1 MADRK
6 LIRAVAIVAYAVIAI
21 FLWLYIQR
29 LDLEVVRESKILWRY
44 LLLALP
50 ASLMS
55 RLLFVFGW
63 RQILAHYGRRQPD
76 FPTLNNIYATTWLAR
91 YVPGKVLY
99 YLGKIHLAVRH
110 GVTKEDAALSS
121 LLEVALQLGV
131 GLLVGL
137 ALVLA
142 SGEVAS
148 LGLAAVVITIG
159 LLAATAIG
167 LSPAVFNRGLRL
179 LSRRLRQAT
188 IDESH
193 FVDRRL
199 LARLVAIYGGVH
211 VLSGVPVFLVLK
223 SIEPGVAL
231 SVFPFVTG
239 VVILSGVLGSVA
251 LFAPSGIGVR
261 ETVQLAMLPAV
272 VSGEVALVFAV
283 VLRIWAI
290 LVDLL
295 YWAISA
301 AIVLAVRPRIRL

>member
-1 MADRK
+1 MVNRK
-6 LIRAVAIVAYAVIAI
+6 LLRVVAFVVYAIIAA
-21 FLWLYIQR
+21 FLWRYIRR
-29 LDLEVVRESKILWRY
+29 LDLDVLRESEILWRY

-50 ASLMS
+50 ASLAS

-63 RQILAHYGRRQPD
+63 RRILAHYGRQQPD

-99 YLGKIHLAVRH
+99 YLGKVRLAVRH

-137 ALVLA
+137 SLVLI
-142 SGEVAS
+142 SGEVAT
-148 LGLAAVVITIG
+148 LGFTGLVLTIG
-159 LLAATAIG
+159 LLAVTVVG
-167 LSPAVFNRGLRL
+167 LSPPVFNRALAM

-199 LARLVAIYGGVH
+199 LARLLVIYGGVH
-211 VLSGVPVFLVLK
+211 VLSGVPVFLVLR
-223 SIEPGVAL
+223 SIQPGVSI
-231 SVFPFVTG
+231 SVFPYVTG

-261 ETVQLAMLPAV
+261 EAVQLAMLPAV
-272 VSGEVALVFAV
+272 VSGEVALVFAGL
-283 VLRIWAI
+283 LRLWAI

-301 AIVLAVRPRIRL
+301 VTLLVTRPKIKL